1 MYLITGFGFLLIG
14 FGNVVMP
21 LRIGAP
27 DVAFPRLNLPSYYLY
42 LFLFRGLTLLASM
55 LACRSSPL
63 CPC

>member
-1 MYLITGFGFLLIG
+1 
-14 FGNVVMP
+14 MP

-27 DVAFPRLNLPSYYLY
+27 DVAFPRLNLPSYYLF